1 MAVIKLNDR
10 GVAVGDILVY
20 NADGIKSW
28 LRLVDCISGVP
39 SGYTAVGVCFHRDND
54 IAKVIHK
61 TGGGSLKYKTEN
73 TADTWSDGN
82 TYQKSA
88 YKKKTGLVT
97 YARGIMNIDRG
108 YANWKTNGDTPTENV
123 PIINGRNDKPVN
135 ESSFNTSSYCKLLRQ
150 TYCDYR
156 SYLKD
161 NYGIKYPQTY
171 GCFGLPDGK
180 ATTYQFNDS
189 SHPAFQHCAG
199 VSYPSDGIY
208 AGDWWLPGVKEGMEL
223 MKDET
228 LAVVNKSLALIGSRV
243 DIGYPYWFAQR
254 NNSTKAW
261 FFSGTS
267 GYLASSN
274 CTNVLL
280 AQAVTLMHV

>member
-28 LRLVDCISGVP
+28 LRPVDCISGVP

-61 TGGGSLKYKTEN
+61 SGGALKYKTEPN
-73 TADTWSDGN
+73 ADTWSDGN
-82 TYQKSA
+82 KYQNIA

-97 YARGIMNIDRG
+97 NKRGIMNIDNG
-108 YANWKTNGDTPTENV
+108 YEYWKTSGGTPTENV
-123 PIINGRNDKPVN
+123 PIINGPDDNPVN

-161 NYGIKYPQTY
+161 NYGVKYPQTY

-208 AGDWWLPGVKEGMEL
+208 AGDWWLPGVKEGVEL

-228 LAVVNKSLALIGSRV
+228 LAVVNKSLALISGNQVSNSSNR
-243 DIGYPYWFAQR
+243 WFAQKYSST
-254 NNSTKAW
+254 NAWGFGGNSSILLGIKC
-261 FFSGTS
+261 TS
-267 GYLASSN
+267 E
-274 CTNVLL
+274 V
-280 AQAVTLMHV
+280 QVQVVTLMHV

>member
-28 LRLVDCISGVP
+28 LRPVDCISGVP

-61 TGGGSLKYKTEN
+61 TGNAFKYKTEN

-82 TYQKSA
+82 TYQNNEC
-88 YKKKTGLVT
+88 KKKTGLVT
-97 YARGIMNIDRG
+97 GLRGIMNIDRG
-108 YANWKTNGDTPTENV
+108 YAYCKTNGVTPTENV
-123 PIINGRNDKPVN
+123 PIINGKNDLPVN
-135 ESSFNTSSYCKLLRQ
+135 ESSFNTSIYCKLLRQ

-208 AGDWWLPGVKEGMEL
+208 AGDWWLPGVKEGVEL
-223 MKDET
+223 MKDDT
-228 LAVVNKSLALIGSRV
+228 LAVVNKSLELISV
-243 DIGYPYWFAQR
+243 NKVSNSAHWLFAQR
-254 NNSTKAW
+254 YDSTKAW
-261 FFSGTS
+261 TFNGNRGT
-267 GYLASSN
+267 LASGS
-274 CTNVLL
+274 CTNGLSVR
-280 AQAVTLMHV
+280 AVTLMHV